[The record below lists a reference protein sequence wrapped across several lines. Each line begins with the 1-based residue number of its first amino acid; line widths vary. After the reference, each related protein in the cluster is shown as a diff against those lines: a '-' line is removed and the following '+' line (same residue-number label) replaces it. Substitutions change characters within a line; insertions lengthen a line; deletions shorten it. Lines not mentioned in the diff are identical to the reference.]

1 MEIARLTECSPWS
14 GWEHLKRCKLK
25 PVSAIPLAAFMNE
38 TSGPIWS
45 PDEMTYDARV
55 AMTFGRKWEL
65 VIAAYDPPDCPWLVV
80 FSDDYAMAAFGAN

>member
-1 MEIARLTECSPWS
+1 
-14 GWEHLKRCKLK
+14 
-25 PVSAIPLAAFMNE
+25 
-38 TSGPIWS
+38 
-45 PDEMTYDARV
+45 MTYDARV